1 MNVIYRDNI
10 DEDAILAALGELFAR
25 YAAER
30 QPEERFGDFL
40 WRVNVLTSEKR
51 A

>member
-1 MNVIYRDNI
+1 MYRDNI
-10 DEDAILAALGELFAR
+10 DENAIVTALDELIRR

-30 QPEERFGDFL
+30 HTDERFGDFL
-40 WRVNVLTSEKR
+40 WRANVLKQETR

>member
-1 MNVIYRDNI
+1 VYRDNI
-10 DEDAILAALGELFAR
+10 DENAIVTVLDELIAR

-30 QPEERFGDFL
+30 HTHERFGDFL
-40 WRVNVLTSEKR
+40 WRADVLKQEIR